1 VHWYHGVF
9 VYGPLPHHH
18 STHTVHRTEVVTRP
32 AAPVE
37 SAPAPLPTRQIDR
50 ASTFSVGLRTGSYLS
65 GYEDG
70 GDFADFGMGVT
81 ARFRPVESL
90 GFEMAYSFHDDTF
103 SPDTERS
110 TSMLQPSLQAFAFP
124 WARVSPYATLGLTW
138 TNRTYRDSW
147 SDGTNQRLTEVQDTS
162 FGPHLGGGL
171 EVSLGRNASIDLE
184 IRGIGYLNAQ
194 EADTLP
200 GATQAT
206 MGANFYF

>member
-1 VHWYHGVF
+1 M
-9 VYGPLPHHH
+9 
-18 STHTVHRTEVVTRP
+18 
-32 AAPVE
+32 
-37 SAPAPLPTRQIDR
+37 PTRKIDR
-50 ASTFSVGLRTGSYLS
+50 ASSFSVGLRTGSYLS

-110 TSMLQPSLQAFAFP
+110 TAMLQPSLQAFAFP

-138 TNRTYRDSW
+138 THRTYRDSW
-147 SDGTNQRLTEVQDTS
+147 SDGVSQHLTEVQDKS

-184 IRGIGYLNAQ
+184 VRGIGYLNPQ